1 MSDPFAGNVPLN
13 PQQVNRFANK
23 ANTDSSLFS
32 VTAAAPVTIDSGP
45 YINNKVIQVNTFSG
59 SLTVQIS
66 MDGKEFFAGPAIS
79 AIGIYVVPLPCKFIL
94 FTSTGNCSGLVLS
107 SL

>member
-1 MSDPFAGNVPLN
+1 MSNPFAGNAPLN

-23 ANTDSSLFS
+23 ANTDASPFS
-32 VTAAAPVTIDSGP
+32 VTSTTSVTVDSGP
-45 YINNKVIQVNTFSG
+45 YINNKVIQVNAFAG

-66 MDGKEFFAGPAIS
+66 LDGKEFFPGPAI
-79 AIGIYVVPLPCKFIL
+79 AATGIYPIALPCKFIL

>member
-1 MSDPFAGNVPLN
+1 MSNPFAGNVPLN

-23 ANTDSSLFS
+23 ANIDSSSFS
-32 VTAAAPVTIDSGP
+32 VTPTAPVTVNSGP
-45 YINNKVIQVNTFSG
+45 YINNKVIQVNEFAG

-66 MDGKEFFAGPAIS
+66 LDGEEFFPGPAIS
-79 AIGIYVVPLPCKFIL
+79 ATGIYPVALPCKFIL